1 MNDAKVTNA
10 VAITHINNAIQWLKF
25 FKDMPNIYLPD
36 RDRPF
41 NNGLEEL
48 EKAKVELSKKCSQ
61 IDDSPING
69 IHYRSNGIP
78 GATTADHETNG
89 KHYRGNGIPGGT
101 TADREIIKE
110 NKFR

>member
-1 MNDAKVTNA
+1 
-10 VAITHINNAIQWLKF
+10 
-25 FKDMPNIYLPD
+25 MPNIYLPD

-48 EKAKVELSKKCSQ
+48 EKAKAELSKKCSQ
-61 IDDSPING
+61 IDDPTPI
-69 IHYRSNGIP
+69 
-78 GATTADHETNG
+78 DG
-89 KHYRGNGIPGGT
+89 KHYRSNGIPGGT

>member
-10 VAITHINNAIQWLKF
+10 VAITHIDNAIQWLKF

-41 NNGLEEL
+41 NTGLEEL
-48 EKAKVELSKKCSQ
+48 EKAKAELSKKCSQ
-61 IDDSPING
+61 IDDSVPING
-69 IHYRSNGIP
+69 THYRS
-78 GATTADHETNG
+78 
-89 KHYRGNGIPGGT
+89 NGIPGGT
-101 TADREIIKE
+101 TADREIVKE

>member
-25 FKDMPNIYLPD
+25 FKDTLNMEVSDKD
-36 RDRPF
+36 RSF
-41 NNGLEEL
+41 NTGLGEL
-48 EKAKVELSKKCSQ
+48 EKAKAELSKKCSQ
-61 IDDSPING
+61 IDDPTPIDG
-69 IHYRSNGIP
+69 IHYRS
-78 GATTADHETNG
+78 
-89 KHYRGNGIPGGT
+89 NGIPGGT